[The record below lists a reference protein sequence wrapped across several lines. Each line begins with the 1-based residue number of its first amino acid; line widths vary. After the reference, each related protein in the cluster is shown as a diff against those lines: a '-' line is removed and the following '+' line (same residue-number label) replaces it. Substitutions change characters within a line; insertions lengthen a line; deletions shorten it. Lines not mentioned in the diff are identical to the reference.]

1 MIIDEKKYFD
11 LALHFRECQDQSG
24 YFEADSL
31 TTLRVWVDYLERV
44 ERIAPR
50 QWETITRVPLA
61 WVVKWQ
67 NKYPFFTE
75 EDWTHEHLPQEQR
88 LCLSHGPYF
97 QVGDRVQLHDN
108 VAGYFT
114 RVFGATYTV
123 VEVFDHH
130 ADQVEAG
137 GLPEYRASEGRIY
150 RLDGLSVLVS
160 HQALYREEAP
170 VLVRLFQR
178 HQKYDVRIVSYAHA
192 QRQAVSL
199 GPQWELA
206 PGDGAW
212 LHSWWSGCRPIYLY
226 FTVEQAQAKLASYGL
241 TEKISHL
248 EHATLHALTGEVESV
263 YACTSDGQRIWQF
276 WYSPWAE
283 DEEDVLYFD
292 SVETSAPSFEQS
304 ANVTE

>member
-137 GLPEYRASEGRIY
+137 GLPEYRASEDASIGWTVSQCLFHTRRCIGKKL
-150 RLDGLSVLVS
+150 RCLCGSFRDIRNMMCELS
-160 HQALYREEAP
+160 RMP
-170 VLVRLFQR
+170 T
-178 HQKYDVRIVSYAHA
+178 
-192 QRQAVSL
+192 
-199 GPQWELA
+199 
-206 PGDGAW
+206 
-212 LHSWWSGCRPIYLY
+212 HSDKR
-226 FTVEQAQAKLASYGL
+226 
-241 TEKISHL
+241 
-248 EHATLHALTGEVESV
+248 
-263 YACTSDGQRIWQF
+263 
-276 WYSPWAE
+276 
-283 DEEDVLYFD
+283 
-292 SVETSAPSFEQS
+292 
-304 ANVTE
+304 